1 MPPLL
6 FKTFIVSPVLAILG
20 LVLVIL
26 GCIESIAEHT
36 PGKGLMF
43 WILGGLV
50 MIPGGFYSYQF
61 HQIRKAKDEYE
72 RDNIFN
78 NIPEL

>member
-1 MPPLL
+1 
-6 FKTFIVSPVLAILG
+6 
-20 LVLVIL
+20 
-26 GCIESIAEHT
+26 
-36 PGKGLMF
+36 
-43 WILGGLV
+43 